1 VNSGGSAALTFEELE
16 MVLPKTYMPQQSGPQ
31 QTQAT
36 AVTAKKKK
44 KVTYMQKWA
53 TIGGGKSDVTV
64 IQDSE
69 GWVDMSAVVAMKL
82 TCHVRSTSNG
92 ATITLQTSNSL
103 DGPWTDV
110 NGTGLTDGTTVLTV
124 SSEGPDET
132 YLGRKYLRW
141 TASGTGN
148 NWQICFYLNYE
159 VLAV

>member
-1 VNSGGSAALTFEELE
+1 
-16 MVLPKTYMPQQSGPQ
+16 MVLPRTYMPQQSGTQ
-31 QTQAT
+31 QTQT
-36 AVTAKKKK
+36 NKK

-64 IQDSE
+64 IQDSD
-69 GWVDMSAVVAMKL
+69 GWVDMSAIVAMKL
-82 TCHVRSTSNG
+82 TCHVRNVTNG

-110 NGTGLTDGTTVLTV
+110 NPTGLTTGTTVLTV

-132 YLGRKYLRW
+132 CLGRKYLRW
-141 TASGTGN
+141 TATGTGN
-148 NWQICFYLNYE
+148 NWEICFYLNYE